1 MVRLRKANLGPA
13 PFSRLPL
20 SISQLRPCNWP
31 LFKPALTW
39 NFCDFAGRD
48 SPHRDGILRP
58 LESPTFS
65 GQQVLFEPV
74 FLFLVQRQIDELDAS
89 L

>member
-1 MVRLRKANLGPA
+1 MQLA
-13 PFSRLPL
+13 
-20 SISQLRPCNWP
+20 SIYSGIVLES
-31 LFKPALTW
+31 
-39 NFCDFAGRD
+39 FCDFAGRD